1 MPTREV
7 RVVGTSLS
15 PSPASSWAVASEAG
29 TVKSCRARWFA
40 RLAAFVP
47 FSVGG
52 QENFAINR
60 YVGKTTSMNR
70 VSVENPDDDD
80 DRVYLT
86 RPVTT
91 LRLSPLLG
99 IKPHVILVELMKR
112 KVFAGLRDI

>member
-1 MPTREV
+1 IPTRKV

-15 PSPASSWAVASEAG
+15 PLPASSWAVASEAG
-29 TVKSCRARWFA
+29 TVKSCRATWFA

-47 FSVGG
+47 FLVGG
-52 QENFAINR
+52 QENFAINK
-60 YVGKTTSMNR
+60 YVGTTTSTNR

-99 IKPHVILVELMKR
+99 IKPHVMLAELMKR
-112 KVFAGLRDI
+112 NGFLQL